1 VHAPDEAVLRRRY
14 ARFARPRDGRIGVQA
29 RIRSSTEFAHASR
42 ASAMGDQMRRL
53 LYVLV
58 LAAFSLATAGCLQ
71 NLVPEGAAP
80 LRYRDDIFPASAVTK
95 ATGLTYGSAPD
106 STGVVQQLKLDV
118 YQPNGDTAT
127 ARPAIVWIHGG
138 SFCCGS
144 RNSQE
149 IVEEATRF
157 AQKGF
162 FNVSIDYRL
171 RPGGCSASAPTSG
184 CVQAILDAQHDA
196 QAAVRWLRAHAVE
209 YRIDPDRIAAAGTS
223 AGAITAMQ
231 VAYNSEDPGT
241 SGNAGLSSKVHAAVS
256 LSGAQLLG
264 RIDKGEPPALDFHGT
279 NDPLVPYQ
287 WAVNT
292 VNNAKKVGVLV
303 ELTTYQGEGHV
314 PIGPPGRFDSIVDQT
329 RNFLYV
335 TMDLSHAAR

>member
-1 VHAPDEAVLRRRY
+1 
-14 ARFARPRDGRIGVQA
+14 
-29 RIRSSTEFAHASR
+29 
-42 ASAMGDQMRRL
+42 MRRL
-53 LYVLV
+53 SVLV
-58 LAAFSLATAGCLQ
+58 IVVLSLTTAGCLQ

-95 ATGLTYGSAPD
+95 TTGVTYGTAPD
-106 STGVVQQLKLDV
+106 SDGVVQALKLDI
-118 YQPNGDTAT
+118 YQPNGDTVS

-138 SFCCGS
+138 SFCCGTRTS
-144 RNSQE
+144 PE

-171 RPGGCSASAPTSG
+171 RPGGCSASSPNGG

-196 QAAVRWLRAHAVE
+196 QAAVRWLRAHAAQ
-209 YRIDPDRIAAAGTS
+209 YHLDANRIAVGGSS

-241 SGNAGLSSKVHAAVS
+241 SGNAGYSSEVRAAVS

-264 RIDKGEPPALDFHGT
+264 QINAGEPPSLDFHGT
-279 NDPLVPYQ
+279 NDSLVPYE
-287 WAVNT
+287 WAVST
-292 VNNAKKVGVLV
+292 VNKAKRVGVIA

-314 PIGPPGRFDSIVDQT
+314 PIGGAGRFDSIIDQT
-329 RNFLYV
+329 RNFLYA
-335 TMDLSHAAR
+335 TMGLANAAR